1 LELRTSSV
9 GDGRDRGPFFSLM
22 SGPRF
27 PTDEQV
33 APTSGAEGRGDKIGA
48 VLSVRGRE
56 RLRFYSPSDLNDI
69 NT

>member
-1 LELRTSSV
+1 
-9 GDGRDRGPFFSLM
+9 M

-33 APTSGAEGRGDKIGA
+33 APTSGAEGLGDEIGA

-56 RLRFYSPSDLNDI
+56 RLRFYSPSGLNDI